1 METKDVKNEE
11 DLKTLVSE
19 VLAQGVK
26 NCSDKE
32 VANLLDNGEVAGP
45 VMALNL
51 AVDEQSRSGDL
62 LLDHAARLRTQF
74 ESGKQRW
81 AEIVKEMRQIR
92 MATTTEV
99 AIIEK
104 AIDSLTRKTVELQA
118 LVNTLAA
125 LSTILNRPELKG
137 LLK

>member
-1 METKDVKNEE
+1 
-11 DLKTLVSE
+11 
-19 VLAQGVK
+19 
-26 NCSDKE
+26 
-32 VANLLDNGEVAGP
+32 
-45 VMALNL
+45 
-51 AVDEQSRSGDL
+51 